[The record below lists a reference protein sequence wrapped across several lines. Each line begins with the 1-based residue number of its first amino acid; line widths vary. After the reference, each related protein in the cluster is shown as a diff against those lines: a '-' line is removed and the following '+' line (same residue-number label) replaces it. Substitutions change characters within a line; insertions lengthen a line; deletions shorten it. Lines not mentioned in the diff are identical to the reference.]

1 MLLYSDR
8 MGNAFMPTALRSITP
23 ALVLKGGGKKSEILL
38 APVCSFILMT
48 RNEWR
53 AISMLMAP
61 VAALASWSCVCARA
75 MEPIAGSWFVLT
87 HCATIRDRLR
97 VGMLP
102 RRT

>member
-8 MGNAFMPTALRSITP
+8 MANAFMPTALRSITS
-23 ALVLKGGGKKSEILL
+23 ALVLKSGGKHSEVLFDPDCL
-38 APVCSFILMT
+38 FILMT

-53 AISMLMAP
+53 AISMLIAP
-61 VAALASWSCVCARA
+61 VAPLASWSCVCARA